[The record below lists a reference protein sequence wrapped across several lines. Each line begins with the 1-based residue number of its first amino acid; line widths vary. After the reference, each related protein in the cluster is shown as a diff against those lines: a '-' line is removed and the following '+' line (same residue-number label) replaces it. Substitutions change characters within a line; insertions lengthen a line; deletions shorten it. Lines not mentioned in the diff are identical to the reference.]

1 VQIAHN
7 VRIGKYCVI
16 AGQAG
21 VAGSSTIGDF
31 VMIGGQVAVKD
42 HVTIGAHARIAGKS
56 GVMRDVGAKESVAG
70 TPAVPVREW
79 HRQTLA
85 LEKLTHKPNGKAP

>member
-1 VQIAHN
+1 

-21 VAGSSTIGDF
+21 LAGSVTVGDF
-31 VMIGGQVAVKD
+31 VMIGGQVAISD
-42 HVTIGAHARIAGKS
+42 HASVGSHARIGGRA
-56 GVMRDVGAKESVAG
+56 GVMRDVGEKETVAG
-70 TPAVPVREW
+70 TPAVPIREW

-85 LEKLTHKPNGKAP
+85 LKKMASRKPD